1 MPSTPLRGPVLDLAL
16 LFAAGLL
23 AGAMNAM
30 AGGGTFASF
39 PALLAVGL
47 PPTVANATSNTALL
61 PGAMVSAWTYRH
73 ALQRFGPL
81 SLRQLFAITMLG
93 AIVGAVLLHLTTEAT
108 FREILPWL
116 LLVASLA
123 LSFAGPIR
131 QRLERTDWELGA
143 GGAIG
148 LQFVIGIYGGYFG
161 GAVSLVMMASW
172 VLVTHLS
179 VKELAPVRTLLL
191 VAANAAACAIF
202 VIFGLISWLHVVPVA
217 AGAVGGGWLGAHL
230 GMRLPAAWV
239 RGVVLAICYG
249 VTAAFFWRG

>member
-1 MPSTPLRGPVLDLAL
+1 MLDLAL
-16 LFAAGLL
+16 LALAGLV

-39 PALLAVGL
+39 PALLAAGL

-73 ALQRFGPL
+73 GLRRFGPL
-81 SLRQLFAITMLG
+81 SIVQMFGLTIAGGT
-93 AIVGAVLLHLTTEAT
+93 VGAVLLHLTTETT
-108 FREILPWL
+108 FRQILPWL

-123 LSFAGPIR
+123 LTFAGGIR
-131 QRLERTDWELGA
+131 ERLERTDFELHAAGA
-143 GGAIG
+143 AV

-161 GAVSLVMMASW
+161 GAVSLIMMASW

-179 VKELAPVRTLLL
+179 VKELAPARTLFL
-191 VAANAAACAIF
+191 VAANLAACAIF
-202 VIFGLISWLHVVPVA
+202 ILFDLIAWLYVLPVA
-217 AGAVGGGWLGAHL
+217 AGAIAGGYLGARL
-230 GMRLPAAWV
+230 GLLLPAAWV
-239 RGVVLAICYG
+239 RGVVLIICYG